1 MWFGSVLLTRRVCTM
16 FFFFKGKE
24 DVGISFSI
32 MPKKP
37 QTLKPESRS
46 PRKMAWS
53 REVLRNEIIQSL
65 LLHSSFCSILYSL
78 CRITVPIEMFLFL
91 FLSKHILS
99 GHFTRL
105 PSPTDTPTLL

>member
-91 FLSKHILS
+91 FPSKHILS